1 MIEIVDH
8 TMETPQNNY
17 DALVLALELA
27 VTAPNEDASNWVTAT
42 AELIASQMEPL
53 EVARAKRQ
61 VEKKLEEG
69 RA

>member
-17 DALVLALELA
+17 DALVLALGLA
-27 VTAPNEDASNWVTAT
+27 VTAPNEDKSKEVTAV

-53 EVARAKRQ
+53 EIARAKRQ
-61 VEKKLEEG
+61 VEKKLEESQT
-69 RA
+69 